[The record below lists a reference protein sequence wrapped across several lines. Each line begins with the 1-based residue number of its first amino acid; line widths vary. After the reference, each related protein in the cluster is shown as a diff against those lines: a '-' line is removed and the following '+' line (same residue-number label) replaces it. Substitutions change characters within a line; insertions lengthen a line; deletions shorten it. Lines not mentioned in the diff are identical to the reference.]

1 MNTWECLYCGR
12 CHALWWDTVPPPPS
26 CGMLQD
32 ETNTARTFAEPVT
45 APLTYDDLVA
55 LLERMRDEQ
64 PLPARRIKGKGV
76 DCTWPTTRS
85 GPV

>member
-12 CHALWWDTVPPPPS
+12 HHALWWDTVPPPS

-32 ETNTARTFAEPVT
+32 ETNTARAYTEKVN
-45 APLTYDDLVA
+45 APLTYGALMA

-64 PLPARRIKGKGV
+64 PLPTRRIKRKG
-76 DCTWPTTRS
+76 S
-85 GPV
+85 